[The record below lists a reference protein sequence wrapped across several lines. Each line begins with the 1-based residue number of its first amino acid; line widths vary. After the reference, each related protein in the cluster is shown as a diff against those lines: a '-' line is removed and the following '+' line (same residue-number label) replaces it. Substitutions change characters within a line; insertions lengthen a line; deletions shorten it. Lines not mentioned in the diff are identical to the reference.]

1 MQHRLHQLAEG
12 LGLMARAAL
21 WLSGL
26 CLTVMTALVA
36 WQVFARYILDAPS
49 TWTEPLSI
57 LMMGWFIFLGA
68 AVGIREGYHL
78 SFDVLLHVLPARV
91 VLVLHTVSD
100 VAVLGFGVGMIVYG
114 GELMAGTWAT
124 AMPTLGLPTGLAL
137 LPVVLGGV
145 LVVVFSAERL
155 VRRAAGLPTARFGD
169 DSGESVAA
177 EG

>member
-1 MQHRLHQLAEG
+1 MEHRLHELAGG
-12 LGLMARAAL
+12 LGLLARAAL

-91 VLVLHTVSD
+91 VVVLHNVSD
-100 VAVLGFGVGMIVYG
+100 LAVLGFGVGMIGYG

-124 AMPTLGLPTGLAL
+124 PMPTLGLPTGLAL

-145 LVVVFSAERL
+145 LVVIFSAERL
-155 VRRAAGLPTARFGD
+155 ARRLAGLPTARFGD
-169 DSGESVAA
+169 NDGDAAVA